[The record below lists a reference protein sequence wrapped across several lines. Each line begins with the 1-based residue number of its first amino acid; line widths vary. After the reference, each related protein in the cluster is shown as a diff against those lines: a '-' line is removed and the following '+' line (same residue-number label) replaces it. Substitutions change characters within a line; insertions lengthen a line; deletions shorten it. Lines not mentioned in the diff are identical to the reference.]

1 MTEVTINDKV
11 LRLQSVDFVPEIN
24 LYLCDTPHYR
34 TDPSERFPCYPY
46 AWVGGKAL
54 ARYILDNPSI
64 VAGKTVVDLCAGSGI
79 VAIAAKLAGATRVVA
94 VDDYNYSIE
103 AIQLNAD
110 ANGVAIETVQ
120 EDVFNYSP
128 DYGDVFLVGDPF
140 YDEALLPY
148 LKANFDPVLV
158 GSPIRHSYYTSFL
171 LDPLQSYT
179 MQSPIGFDE
188 QLSFN
193 THICWLS
200 D

>member
-1 MTEVTINDKV
+1 MTEVTIQDKV

-24 LYLCDTPHYR
+24 MYLCDTPHFR
-34 TDPSERFPCYPY
+34 TDSSERFPCWAY

-64 VAGKTVVDLCAGSGI
+64 VAGKTVVDLCSGSGI

-94 VDDYNYSIE
+94 VDDYSYSIQ

-120 EDVFNYSP
+120 QDVFNYSP
-128 DYGDVFLVGDPF
+128 DYGDVFLIGDPF
-140 YDEALLPY
+140 YDETLFPH
-148 LKANFDPVLV
+148 LKANFNPVLV
-158 GSPIRHSYYTSFL
+158 GSPIRQSYYGFFL
-171 LDPLQSYT
+171 TDPLQSYT
-179 MQSPIGFDE
+179 MESPSGFDE
-188 QLSFN
+188 LLTFN
-193 THICWLS
+193 THICWLG

>member
-1 MTEVTINDKV
+1 MTEVTIKDKV

-34 TDPSERFPCYPY
+34 EEGQRFECWPY

-64 VAGKTVVDLCAGSGI
+64 VAGKTVVDLCSGSGI

-94 VDDYNYSIE
+94 VDDYNYSIQ
-103 AIQLNAD
+103 AIQLNAE
-110 ANGVAIETVQ
+110 ANDVDIETVQ
-120 EDVFNYSP
+120 QDVFDYTP

-140 YDEALLPY
+140 YDETLFPHLQ
-148 LKANFDPVLV
+148 ANFNPVLV
-158 GSPIRHSYYTSFL
+158 GSPVRHSYYNSFL

-179 MQSPIGFDE
+179 MESPIGFDE

>member
-34 TDPSERFPCYPY
+34 ADPSERFPCYPY

-171 LDPLQSYT
+171 IDPLQSYT
-179 MQSPIGFDE
+179 MESPIGFDE
-188 QLSFN
+188 QLTFN
-193 THICWLS
+193 THICWLG

>member
-24 LYLCDTPHYR
+24 LYLCDTPHFR
-34 TDPSERFPCYPY
+34 TDSSERFPCWPY

-64 VAGKTVVDLCAGSGI
+64 VAGKTVVDLCSGSGI

-94 VDDYNYSIE
+94 VDDYSYSIE

-120 EDVFNYSP
+120 QDVFNYSP

-140 YDEALLPY
+140 YDENLLPH
-148 LKANFDPVLV
+148 LKTNFNPVLV
-158 GSPIRHSYYTSFL
+158 GSPIRHSYYAFYLT
-171 LDPLQSYT
+171 DPLHTYT
-179 MQSPIGFDE
+179 MESPTDFDE
-188 QLSFN
+188 RLTFN